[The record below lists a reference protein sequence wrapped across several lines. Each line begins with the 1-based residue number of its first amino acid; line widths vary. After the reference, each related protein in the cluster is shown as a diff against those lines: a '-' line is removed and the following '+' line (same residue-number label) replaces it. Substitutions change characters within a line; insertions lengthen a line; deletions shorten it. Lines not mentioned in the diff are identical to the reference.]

1 MPNNNNGRPSAEVVN
16 GKDTSDYAQ
25 PVDKNTATHCSA
37 AMRSLGDLSSRTR
50 QSITPASSQHDLNS
64 TSLSFRLY
72 MARVMPRLQKT
83 KKLFTTYAKFI
94 GPGFM
99 IAVAYSM

>member
-1 MPNNNNGRPSAEVVN
+1 MPDNNNDRPSAEIVN
-16 GKDTSDYAQ
+16 GADTSDHAQ
-25 PVDKNTATHCSA
+25 PIDRTTAHFSA

-50 QSITPASSQHDLNS
+50 QSITPAPSQHDLNS
-64 TSLSFRLY
+64 RSLSFRLY
-72 MARVMPRLQKT
+72 MARVMPRLKKT
-83 KKLFTTYAKFI
+83 KKLLTTYAKFI